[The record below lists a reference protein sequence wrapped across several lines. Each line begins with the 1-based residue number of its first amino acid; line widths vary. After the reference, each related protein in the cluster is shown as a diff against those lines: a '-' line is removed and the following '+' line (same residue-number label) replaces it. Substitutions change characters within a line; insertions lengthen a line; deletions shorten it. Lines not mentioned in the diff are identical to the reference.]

1 MTPSQRWIQ
10 HALRRTPWRTQRQ
23 ALALAALAF
32 FVALIIGA
40 LYLAQAAAVATLGRQ
55 LEEQIVVRN
64 RMEQT
69 NEQLRAEIA
78 RLQSMA
84 RLFERARELGFVQ
97 AERSDIEYLVIPGY
111 NPAARAAALPLPAA
125 PAAAPTYDESFL
137 GWLQEQWDAFTRQP
151 NPAIISPEEAP

>member
-1 MTPSQRWIQ
+1 MNASSNWLQ

-64 RMEQT
+64 RLEQT
-69 NEQLRAEIA
+69 NEQLRMEIA
-78 RLQSMA
+78 RLQSLA
-84 RLFERARELGFVQ
+84 RLFERARELGFAL
-97 AERSDIEYLVIPGY
+97 AERGDIEYLVIPGY
-111 NPAARAAALPLPAA
+111 NPAARTANVPLPAA
-125 PAAAPTYDESFL
+125 PTPAPVYDESFL
-137 GWLQEQWDAFTRQP
+137 GWLQQQWDAFTRQQAAP
-151 NPAIISPEEAP
+151 LNPEETP